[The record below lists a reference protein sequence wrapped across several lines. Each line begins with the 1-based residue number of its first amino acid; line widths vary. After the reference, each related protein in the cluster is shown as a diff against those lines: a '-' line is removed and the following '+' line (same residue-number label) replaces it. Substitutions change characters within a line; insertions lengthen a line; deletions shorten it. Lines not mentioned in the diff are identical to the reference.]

1 MRRGVVVVA
10 LLLWSVPLAAA
21 EAPSRPEYVNRLESI
36 CKPGA
41 LATQR
46 VMKGARSDIRKER
59 LDAAAEKFEKADS
72 LFSGTLRRI
81 RAVDRPEADRDRLKR
96 WFGYLQRQ
104 ATFLDDIAVQL
115 GRNHVIKA
123 QRLITRFI
131 HNGRLANNVV
141 LAFSFDYCSF
151 KFSRYG

>member
-1 MRRGVVVVA
+1 MGAVA
-10 LLLWSVPLAAA
+10 ALVLWSVSLATAA
-21 EAPSRPEYVNRLESI
+21 GPTRAEYVTGLEGI

-46 VMKGARSDIRKER
+46 VMKGARTDIRKER
-59 LDAAAEKFEKADS
+59 LTAAAEKFGRADS
-72 LFSGTLRRI
+72 IFSATLKGI
-81 RAVDRPEADRDRLKR
+81 ESVPRPEADRARLKK

-104 ATFLDDIAVQL
+104 ETFLGQIATQL
-115 GRNHVIKA
+115 KENHVIKS

-131 HNGRLANNVV
+131 HDGRLANNVV
-141 LAFSFDYCSF
+141 IAFSFNYCSF

>member
-1 MRRGVVVVA
+1 MGAVA
-10 LLLWSVPLAAA
+10 ALALWTASLALAG
-21 EAPSRPEYVNRLESI
+21 APTRSEYVNRLEII

-41 LATQR
+41 LATQK

-59 LDAAAEKFEKADS
+59 LEAAAEKFDKADAI
-72 LFSGTLRRI
+72 FSGTLRRI
-81 RAVDRPEADRDRLKR
+81 KSVERPEADRVRLKK
-96 WFGYLQRQ
+96 WFSYLQSQ
-104 ATFLDDIAVQL
+104 ADYLGQIAVQL
-115 GRNHVIKA
+115 KDDHVIKS

-141 LAFSFDYCSF
+141 LAFGFDYCSF